1 MSGWWTVAVTLIY
14 VIMASPAAEADAL
27 GTAPINATLFNLQT
41 MYNEVSTLGTIFL
54 DVDVCVKGKSGLPLS
69 DYIAWGA
76 SDDITHANWH
86 MLKARMSAQGL
97 QLLTVQP
104 DNTRAVRHAPSG
116 KNHTAFSD
124 SVLPRDVQ
132 SKQVLA
138 TMAATP
144 NQKNVVL
151 LTRVYACGGAGGWYE
166 HTFLLIRRRLLCL
179 VPH

>member
-1 MSGWWTVAVTLIY
+1 MSGWWTAAVTLIY

-104 DNTRAVRHAPSG
+104 DNTRAVRHHPER
-116 KNHTAFSD
+116 TT
-124 SVLPRDVQ
+124 PR
-132 SKQVLA
+132 SAILSCRA
-138 TMAATP
+138 TCRANKCWQP
-144 NQKNVVL
+144 W
-151 LTRVYACGGAGGWYE
+151 RP
-166 HTFLLIRRRLLCL
+166 HRIRRTWSS
-179 VPH
+179 